1 MDTSSGGS
9 GSALYTGGAIYSAAI
24 VEAFQRFPEREA
36 FVAGDRRMSFAEG
49 AESMSRIQQVLAA
62 LGIGYQGAVGAL
74 SVNLPEVWLTQAA
87 TYLLGG
93 RYTGL
98 HPLGSI
104 DDHVWICDDAEIEVL
119 LVHPHFAAAGQQIL
133 ERSATVRHV
142 LVFGEAEVE
151 AGENLFAAMSRH
163 EPRPLEPGPAGPEDV
178 AWLQYTGGTTGRPKG
193 VMLPQRAMV
202 ELARAGLSAWQL
214 PARPRYLVAPP
225 ITHAGVMPLFPTLA
239 RGGTVVLL
247 QGFDPTSFLR
257 TIERERVNVTLVVP
271 TMIYAL
277 LDHTTPG
284 EHDLSSLEVM
294 LYGAAPIA
302 PGRLTEALDRFGP
315 KLVQLYG
322 QTECAGVTSSLLRE
336 EHDPVDRP
344 ELLTSCGRPAVGTRV
359 AVLDESDHEVSPG
372 TPGEVCVR
380 SQAVMSGYWKLPE
393 LTAETLRNGWLHTGD
408 IGIRDATGFLHIVD
422 RKKDMIITGGFNV
435 FPKEIENVLSSHPD
449 VASVAVVGQPDPKWG
464 EAVTA
469 YVVPRKGATL
479 DVEELKSHVR
489 MAKGA
494 HQTPKDVVVVESL
507 PMTLVGKIDKKQ
519 LRALGSPRVAPIG
532 NAAR

>member
-1 MDTSSGGS
+1 
-9 GSALYTGGAIYSAAI
+9 
-24 VEAFQRFPEREA
+24 
-36 FVAGDRRMSFAEG
+36 
-49 AESMSRIQQVLAA
+49 
-62 LGIGYQGAVGAL
+62 
-74 SVNLPEVWLTQAA
+74 
-87 TYLLGG
+87 
-93 RYTGL
+93 
-98 HPLGSI
+98 
-104 DDHVWICDDAEIEVL
+104 
-119 LVHPHFAAAGQQIL
+119 
-133 ERSATVRHV
+133 
-142 LVFGEAEVE
+142 
-151 AGENLFAAMSRH
+151 
-163 EPRPLEPGPAGPEDV
+163 
-178 AWLQYTGGTTGRPKG
+178 
-193 VMLPQRAMV
+193 
-202 ELARAGLSAWQL
+202 
-214 PARPRYLVAPP
+214 
-225 ITHAGVMPLFPTLA
+225 
-239 RGGTVVLL
+239 
-247 QGFDPTSFLR
+247 
-257 TIERERVNVTLVVP
+257 
-271 TMIYAL
+271 MIYAL

-359 AVLDESDHEVSPG
+359 AVLDESDHEVAPG